1 MAIDPPWRLDP
12 LKRIVGVGWGSG
24 NVLVLRIETRV
35 NNHAPRLTTIE
46 DLQFT
51 GSLIDAYAET
61 INEHD
66 DHVPAPDIV
75 NPIDGDMRAH
85 TLMWNRPPY
94 KLDTAGAESP
104 HTWKAIVFLNLSRLR
119 SFLDTSDPEYVFTIH
134 FPASEHQVSSGTV
147 HYAFTTFG
155 IEDDW
160 AAAQATFPHP
170 TSGAIVDAEGH
181 VAVVSNILAF
191 GTAAARDQFID
202 WNGGVGAQ
210 FFPHD
215 EVLPDSDLNDGLQW
229 TVRGRTYKK
238 RNDFPT
244 DEENAPLWDE
254 ATATGVAEE
263 HAESVIATPIPAH
276 VVTVTVNV
284 DTLEISMTKV

>member
-61 INEHD
+61 INKHD
-66 DHVPAPDIV
+66 DHLPSPDIV
-75 NPIDGDMRAH
+75 NPMDGDMRAH

-94 KLDTAGAESP
+94 KRDTAGAESP
-104 HTWKAIVFLNLSRLR
+104 HTWKAIVLLNLSRLR
-119 SFLDTSDPEYVFTIH
+119 SFLDPSDPEYAFTIH
-134 FPASEHQVSSGTV
+134 FPASEHHTEGGAV
-147 HYAFTTFG
+147 YWAFADPFGNPFEYYLEHPATTGAVIDADGHTGIVNSPIAFG
-155 IEDDW
+155 
-160 AAAQATFPHP
+160 
-170 TSGAIVDAEGH
+170 GDAER
-181 VAVVSNILAF
+181 AAF
-191 GTAAARDQFID
+191 LG
-202 WNGGVGAQ
+202 WNAGSLPQ
-210 FFPHD
+210 WHTFD
-215 EVLPDSDLNDGLQW
+215 EALPESDLNDGLGW
-229 TVRGRTYKK
+229 KVLGRTYKK

-254 ATATGVAEE
+254 EAAIDVAEE
-263 HAESVIATPIPAH
+263 QAQSLIATPISAY
-276 VVTVTVNV
+276 VVTVTVNL
-284 DTLEISMTKV
+284 DTLEITMMKA